1 MNKSGYDRLEGYKN
15 GMQACGLALDEG
27 VNAKGDFIKQSR
39 YFAMQQLLPRE
50 SDVGFAAVDRMA
62 IGPLRW

>member
-15 GMQACGLALDEG
+15 VMRALDLASGEG
-27 VNAKGDFIKQSR
+27 MHTGDFIKQSGF
-39 YFAMQQLLPRE
+39 FAMQQLLQRKP
-50 SDVGFAAVDRMA
+50 DVGFAASDTVA